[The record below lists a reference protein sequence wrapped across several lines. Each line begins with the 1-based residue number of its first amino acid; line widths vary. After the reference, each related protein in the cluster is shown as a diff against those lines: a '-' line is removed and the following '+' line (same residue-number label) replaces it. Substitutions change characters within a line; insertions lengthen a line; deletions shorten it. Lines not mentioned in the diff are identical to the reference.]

1 MNKPPIPQTPRNRSP
16 SPAVGHNYGTTYLD
30 AQDRTAK
37 YRRSRPASIIIRKSA
52 SQSNISQQSP
62 TRCESPSI
70 VYGTPRRSTSQSGMP
85 HSQSKRSPSPG
96 MSPQSPTARSP
107 SPAMLP
113 QSPRARSPSPA
124 LLPQSPRSSS
134 PSVTQQVQRIRSSTP
149 SLLEKLLRKTKE
161 TWGYDGGTSKL
172 ESSVKVL
179 RSSSFLQ
186 KAREAQERE
195 RNRLG
200 IQDDSIVQKQS
211 SSSMKQRPRRIES
224 FHGSRTRRYDKTPSV
239 SSSTEGSIQSYQT
252 AESREL
258 RESAT
263 VQNEKG
269 DNQLP
274 MEQATTPTTKQV
286 KEWPTMADLSQKQI
300 LPNKYDGNQGY
311 FNPHLSPSKSSPSLD
326 KEEPH
331 HVKTGNYTSPLMN
344 KSSPNIHDDVKK
356 STPSSSSSSSYLAN
370 QKWFSPSA
378 FQKQSP
384 RQYHSSNNFY
394 QSSPQF
400 TKHNPNDYQNLQDI
414 QQSINQPNVMSYNL
428 PTPVEKEES
437 DPELQGLTKGDNRPL
452 CSPPAPPTRDISSL
466 KYVPLSNQS
475 HAKYPSWPVTQPSAD
490 IESGEPINAPLSL
503 LNEHNPNQNNV
514 RALKDRN
521 SPNSERKASD
531 RNASDP
537 GFKKPIPFA
546 VFLKRPDQRHQQ
558 YGSHVQSDRKDTD
571 SKMNEFFESLPGYQQ
586 PIFDQDGHRFGD
598 EKYNVSPPE
607 RESDG
612 RYPSQRVSNKT
623 TDNRYTP
630 QYRIYQEPVNSSRI
644 TRDSGSNPLL
654 SPDKDSKPSFSDLRY
669 SDKSLLQVTP
679 DNKFTDSSTSPMQ
692 SPKDS
697 KLPHGSKD
705 NYPDNVQTSIYDP
718 KNNSYLV
725 KKTMVCYTTGTQT
738 EFNSPRKKSPSS
750 PGYNMHFPFDKSNQ
764 AIQTSPENTNKDDDF
779 VRMRKSSR
787 DRHEESYESRP
798 RPKSTSEKDKILLN
812 NINSELDSNDQ
823 HSAPFMR
830 KLARD
835 LLANQSQE
843 HKRRS
848 TSSSGGSGLRSPSS
862 DYSHYFGELRESGSY
877 SSVIIHDDLSEAE
890 SATSSKPDGTYD
902 SEKQHLHQ
910 FEKLKSPRRSLDPSM
925 FSQKLS
931 SRGLQNSRYGSE
943 AQLVNQSHK
952 DHTSSMI
959 NLPRSARE
967 DSRPKFSRPST
978 DSSTPSHKTG
988 SSTDTF
994 SSTSTHYSFDTSPGP
1009 YVPGIPG
1016 PTQHSTRRESNDSV
1030 FVDEKS
1036 PFEKKGDNF
1045 KDFKSQINNDK
1056 KSKTTAWVG
1065 RTQSMKK
1072 AYGVYDETHSLIHK
1086 RQESEVSSSSSEN
1099 HQFIHSRSQS
1109 DTNYLPMNEIR
1120 SKQNSDKMLGAINEE
1135 TSEARWQDALRKSK
1149 SREISYEQ
1157 NISELDV
1164 KKHVNEKLREYQN
1177 KTEMERTNLKRTSSE
1192 QFRPMKERMA
1202 NKTHSESKLDEPKQ
1216 HLLPNKDLDMRQA
1229 KVTKSNSRE
1238 KISQSPSQSQT
1249 DLRSPSS
1256 SDSSRRSSDRLP
1268 SPSSSRL
1275 DLRPDSNSGSDK
1287 KSPSPSSSRADLV
1300 GSRDD
1305 LKRAQ
1310 KNALQNFMLTKTGR
1324 LPSDE
1329 EEKLHQH
1336 QNNGNGQSQ
1345 PDRPTRLSVTE
1356 SFRKKYAE
1364 GDKLRRSR
1372 SISSTDSGNYT
1383 EMRPPM
1389 RPQPTEWS
1397 RMRSQTR
1404 RPQSIGSDSG
1414 SSLVDPYAVTPV
1426 ISSSFDH
1433 QRSDSLESPRVE
1445 EMSKDL
1451 QSSGDTTPHSPRMG
1465 SSNIYQNLMPEHP
1478 GYRKPPPPP
1487 PPSEEEK
1494 PPELPPRNYRPKDI
1508 SQSDSQLR
1516 QQRYLPPQ
1524 EESHEQYAEQLR
1536 KFSRRYSEQSSASMM
1551 YLSSK
1556 TQTHITQ
1563 SFPKPEVKSL
1573 EATSPITSHS
1583 PPSSISAETTKMS
1596 TSQFVPQQQPSYS
1609 ASFTQPTSQTKNV
1622 SPSSSHHQSP
1632 SSSSFDISN
1641 EKLNDS
1647 RHLQP
1652 SPRQSPPM
1660 SRNRQPSPQQHSPP
1674 PSVLRQI
1681 SSPDPPPPPTPIKE
1695 GVEFNQELPPP
1706 PPEILNTLE
1715 QKPDGFSDDSYLAH
1729 KSKGETRQIG
1739 TYKRSSTTGDVSK
1752 LPSETN
1758 NNKVEIQ
1765 KPPRKRLLQQAWQP
1779 QTSQP
1784 EISEHS
1790 NEQSSVPRFSASES
1804 RVNPNVV
1811 KSVAKPLEKN
1821 HVQQRPLGS
1830 SYSASAL
1837 LTPRPFSSTAGTSQK
1852 DTHSHSADREE
1863 RTSVRDQIFSYEKK
1877 ATPRRPD
1884 RFNSP
1889 KLIPRSP
1896 SNINSS
1902 RSHVDQMNDSNGFDS
1917 TRRPSN
1923 ENLQQSELQNNL
1935 SNSVHEGSSRL
1946 SLDSDPSKY
1955 SSPRR
1960 TSNPPEKHK
1969 INFIG
1974 RYGNDGDQERK
1985 NLSHSDFNGDVKLSL
2000 RSQDNHQNESFI
2012 LPNNSGDKGHSYR
2025 HSNRSSDHDTHNVNK
2040 SHMSFTP
2047 NHEQHPAERKGLVEK
2062 GHNSARDQE
2071 LQVCH
2076 VRQRSQE
2083 ELECDKKVSE
2093 IVKKD
2098 ESLKQVLKVDNK
2110 GRMDFM
2116 NGLFPLDEPV
2126 RLHHSPHHSPQSS
2139 SVNEDKH
2146 IENDRRTEEQKSPL
2160 DTSAL
2165 PADYFKS
2172 SPKAKIEMDMRGKS
2186 DEFNQEMSKEIGD
2199 PDTLI
2204 KTKEELVRSIQKK
2217 VEKLKEEKSELQKE
2231 LDEIDEVGQKLVEV
2245 VQQKGRTQQEKDK
2258 FSSYITDMEKII
2270 KLLLKLSGLLARA
2283 ENALQSLP
2291 DNSSPSTKK
2300 LAVDKRD
2307 RLRDQHEEAKSLK
2320 EDIDKRSAQVS
2331 IFLQDCL
2338 TDAEHEDY
2346 KYFVQMKSKLTIEMQ
2361 EFEDKITLGQ
2371 EQILGLKRNIPDK

>member
-1 MNKPPIPQTPRNRSP
+1 MLYVLLTINLCIDG
-16 SPAVGHNYGTTYLD
+16 V
-30 AQDRTAK
+30 
-37 YRRSRPASIIIRKSA
+37 KSA
-52 SQSNISQQSP
+52 SCCSQVKLV
-62 TRCESPSI
+62 TCE
-70 VYGTPRRSTSQSGMP
+70 
-85 HSQSKRSPSPG
+85 
-96 MSPQSPTARSP
+96 
-107 SPAMLP
+107 
-113 QSPRARSPSPA
+113 
-124 LLPQSPRSSS
+124 
-134 PSVTQQVQRIRSSTP
+134 
-149 SLLEKLLRKTKE
+149 TKE
-161 TWGYDGGTSKL
+161 IHS
-172 ESSVKVL
+172 
-179 RSSSFLQ
+179 
-186 KAREAQERE
+186 
-195 RNRLG
+195 
-200 IQDDSIVQKQS
+200 
-211 SSSMKQRPRRIES
+211 
-224 FHGSRTRRYDKTPSV
+224 GSRPRRYDKPPSV
-239 SSSTEGSIQSYQT
+239 SSSTEGSIQPYHT
-252 AESREL
+252 PESREL
-258 RESAT
+258 REGATVQSYQTQESRELREGATVQSYKTQERRELREGTTVQSYQTQESRELREGAT
-263 VQNEKG
+263 VQNENR

-331 HVKTGNYTSPLMN
+331 HPKTGSYTSPLIN

-356 STPSSSSSSSYLAN
+356 STPSSTSSSSSSYSAN
-370 QKWFSPSA
+370 QKWFSPNA
-378 FQKQSP
+378 YQKQSP
-384 RQYHSSNNFY
+384 RQYHSSSNFY

-414 QQSINQPNVMSYNL
+414 QQSINQPNVMSYTL
-428 PTPVEKEES
+428 PPPVEKEES
-437 DPELQGLTKGDNRPL
+437 DPELQGLTKGDYRPL

-503 LNEHNPNQNNV
+503 LNEHNANQNNV

-546 VFLKRPDQRHQQ
+546 VFLKRPDERHQQ
-558 YGSHVQSDRKDTD
+558 YGSHVKSDKKDTD
-571 SKMNEFFESLPGYQQ
+571 SKMNDFFESLPGYQQ

-623 TDNRYTP
+623 ADNRYTP
-630 QYRIYQEPVNSSRI
+630 QYRGYQEPPNSSRI
-644 TRDSGSNPLL
+644 ARDSGSNPLL
-654 SPDKDSKPSFSDLRY
+654 SPDKDSKQPSFSDLRY
-669 SDKSLLQVTP
+669 SDKSLLHVTP

-738 EFNSPRKKSPSS
+738 EFNSPKKKSPSS

-779 VRMRKSSR
+779 VHMRKRSR
-787 DRHEESYESRP
+787 DKHEESYESRP
-798 RPKSTSEKDKILLN
+798 RPKSTSEKDKILLKS
-812 NINSELDSNDQ
+812 INSELDSTDQ

-835 LLANQSQE
+835 LLANQTQE

-890 SATSSKPDGTYD
+890 SATSPKPDGTYD
-902 SEKQHLHQ
+902 IEKQHLHQ

-925 FSQKLS
+925 FSQKFS
-931 SRGLQNSRYGSE
+931 STRGLQNSRYGSE

-994 SSTSTHYSFDTSPGP
+994 SSTSTHYSYDASPGP

-1016 PTQHSTRRESNDSV
+1016 PAHHTARRESNDSV

-1045 KDFKSQINNDK
+1045 KDFKSENNNDK

-1109 DTNYLPMNEIR
+1109 DSNYLPMNEIR
-1120 SKQNSDKMLGAINEE
+1120 AKQNSDKMLGAINEE

-1157 NISELDV
+1157 NYSELDV
-1164 KKHVNEKLREYQN
+1164 KRHVNEKLREYQN
-1177 KTEMERTNLKRTSSE
+1177 KTELERTNLKRTSSE

-1202 NKTHSESKLDEPKQ
+1202 NNKTHSESKLDEPKQ
-1216 HLLPNKDLDMRQA
+1216 QLLPNKDLDMRQS
-1229 KVTKSNSRE
+1229 KVTNPRE
-1238 KISQSPSQSQT
+1238 KLSQSPSHSQT

-1275 DLRPDSNSGSDK
+1275 DLRSDSNSGSDK

-1329 EEKLHQH
+1329 EENLQQL
-1336 QNNGNGQSQ
+1336 QNNGNVQSQ

-1397 RMRSQTR
+1397 RVRSQTAR

-1445 EMSKDL
+1445 QMTKDL
-1451 QSSGDTTPHSPRMG
+1451 QSSGDTTPQRHSRHSIRPRKHVPIIIQSPRYSGPRMG

-1487 PPSEEEK
+1487 PPSEEDK
-1494 PPELPPRNYRPKDI
+1494 PPELPPRNYRQNI

-1516 QQRYLPPQ
+1516 QQRYNLPPA

-1536 KFSRRYSEQSSASMM
+1536 KFSRRYSEQQSAASMV

-1583 PPSSISAETTKMS
+1583 PPSSISAESPKMS
-1596 TSQFVPQQQPSYS
+1596 TSQFVSQQQQPSYS

-1652 SPRQSPPM
+1652 SPRQSPPI

-1695 GVEFNQELPPP
+1695 GEEFNQELPPP
-1706 PPEILNTLE
+1706 PPEILDSSET
-1715 QKPDGFSDDSYLAH
+1715 KPDGFSDDSYLAH
-1729 KSKGETRQIG
+1729 KSKGDTRQIG
-1739 TYKRSSTTGDVSK
+1739 TYKRSSTTGDVTK

-1779 QTSQP
+1779 QTSQSN
-1784 EISEHS
+1784 ISEQS

-1804 RVNPNVV
+1804 LVNPNVV

-1821 HVQQRPLGS
+1821 HIQQRPLGS

-1837 LTPRPFSSTAGTSQK
+1837 LTPRPFSSTTGTSQK
-1852 DTHSHSADREE
+1852 ETLSHSADREE
-1863 RTSVRDQIFSYEKK
+1863 RTTSVRDQILGYEKK

-1902 RSHVDQMNDSNGFDS
+1902 RSHVDPTNESNGIDP

-1923 ENLQQSELQNNL
+1923 ENVQQSELQNNL

-1946 SLDSDPSKY
+1946 SLDNDPSKY

-1960 TSNPPEKHK
+1960 TSFPPEKHK
-1969 INFIG
+1969 VNFIG

-1985 NLSHSDFNGDVKLSL
+1985 NLSHSDLNGDVKLPL
-2000 RSQDNHQNESFI
+2000 RSQDNHLSESFI

-2040 SHMSFTP
+2040 SHKSFTP
-2047 NHEQHPAERKGLVEK
+2047 NHEQHPSERKGLVEK

-2076 VRQRSQE
+2076 GRQRSQE

-2098 ESLKQVLKVDNK
+2098 ESLKEVLKVDNK

-2126 RLHHSPHHSPQSS
+2126 RLPHSPHHSPQSS
-2139 SVNEDKH
+2139 SVNEEK
-2146 IENDRRTEEQKSPL
+2146 NDRRMEEQKSPL

-2231 LDEIDEVGQKLVEV
+2231 TDEIDEVGQKLVEV

-2291 DNSSPSTKK
+2291 DNSSPSIKK

-2338 TDAEHEDY
+2338 TDAEYEDY